1 MSRFSSASFQALDGN
16 LVEINPYETALSQF
30 DHTTGEYVK
39 KPLNGACTI
48 LATEQRRLCTEIRF
62 QPFSLAIAGVKTSM
76 SQEFID
82 AWPRAEQLVRR
93 AMLLLDAKGRPIRQ
107 TASDKTGNAGA
118 SSRAKP
124 KSQVGFILPQA
135 FRRLRAGRLSK
146 VDGQSDENVDVVA
159 CGKLHAGAAGSLA
172 KGTRKRPQAPPEP
185 RIFGNTLGSRRARPW
200 HRWRFSEECS
210 RRRMFRKLPMSTTS
224 TIVFPAGG
232 RRGDVPFPFLGFDI
246 EGAGM
251 FRR

>member
-1 MSRFSSASFQALDGN
+1 M
-16 LVEINPYETALSQF
+16 
-30 DHTTGEYVK
+30 K
-39 KPLNGACTI
+39 KPLKRRVHYFGDGTTAPVHRDLYSAF
-48 LATEQRRLCTEIRF
+48 LARHCGCENLDV
-62 QPFSLAIAGVKTSM
+62 PGV
-76 SQEFID
+76 ID
-82 AWPRAEQLVRR
+82 TWPRAEQLVRR

-124 KSQVGFILPQA
+124 ESQVGFILPQA

-185 RIFGNTLGSRRARPW
+185 RIFGNILGSRRASPW